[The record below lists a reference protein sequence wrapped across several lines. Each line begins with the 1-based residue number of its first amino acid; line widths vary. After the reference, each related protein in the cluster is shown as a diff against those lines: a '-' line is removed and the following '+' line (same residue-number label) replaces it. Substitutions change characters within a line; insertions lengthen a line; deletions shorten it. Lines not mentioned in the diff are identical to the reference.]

1 MNSKKLSV
9 GLFSF
14 YCAAL
19 TWIILFKFSFSLEEL
34 PHLRNINLIPFAE
47 SVIVNGKIN
56 FSEIFQNLF
65 AFIPFGILISTILEK
80 KSFLS
85 KLLPAFLAS
94 LAFEVLQFI
103 FSIGASDITDVIT
116 NTLGGLLGIGIFMI
130 LRKLFKRNY
139 KILINIVSLIFAIL
153 FSGLMLMLFLAN

>member
-1 MNSKKLSV
+1 MNSKKLSI

-34 PHLRNINLIPFAE
+34 PHLRNISLIPFAE
-47 SVIVNGKIN
+47 SVIVNGKVD

-65 AFIPFGILISTILEK
+65 AFIPFGVLISTISEN
-80 KSFLS
+80 KSFLQ
-85 KLLPAFLAS
+85 KLLPAFFVS
-94 LAFEVLQFI
+94 LTFEVLQFI

-116 NTLGGLLGIGIFMI
+116 NTLGIGIFMV
-130 LRKLFKRNY
+130 LRKLFKRKY
-139 KILINIVSLIFAIL
+139 KTVINIVSFTFAIL
-153 FSGLMLMLFLAN
+153 FSVLMLILFLAN

>member
-1 MNSKKLSV
+1 MNSKKLSI

-19 TWIILFKFSFSLEEL
+19 TWIILFNFSFSLEEL
-34 PHLRNINLIPFAE
+34 PHLRNISLIPFAE
-47 SVIVNGKIN
+47 SVIVNGKVD

-65 AFIPFGILISTILEK
+65 AFIPFGVLISTISEN
-80 KSFLS
+80 KSFLQ
-85 KLLPAFLAS
+85 KLLPAFFVS
-94 LAFEVLQFI
+94 LTFEVLQFI

-116 NTLGGLLGIGIFMI
+116 NTLGGLIGIGIFMV
-130 LRKLFKRNY
+130 LRKLFKRKY
-139 KILINIVSLIFAIL
+139 KTVINIVSLIFAIL